1 MAKQTKAQK
10 AQVEDAVI
18 VEQTTLPTF
27 VESTVKKEVQKIDV
41 AEAAILEK
49 VKKYKNLKVKDK
61 DDEKGITLVKEA
73 YQDLVKTR
81 TSIDKKRAEI
91 KKPFLDVG
99 KGIDDY
105 AKKLTAMFADV
116 ENTLKLENDKVKQW
130 EKEAEEQKEAERQAK
145 IKARVEE
152 LTTAGITF
160 NGELYVIGDTISV
173 DIVTIEKMS
182 DADFAFLAA
191 KVKAEKE
198 KKDKAEAEA
207 KAKAEAEEAQRKA
220 DAEKVEREKKAVR
233 AEKLEMRTEKLEAI
247 GFTTE
252 EDKERF
258 IYSGEGGFFELS
270 FDEAA
275 EMSLDDFKAYI
286 EKTKTAISEKTEA
299 AQKER
304 ENKAKADEEA
314 KAKADAEKAERL
326 PDLEKISLY
335 TDELLKVPIPQ
346 LKNETAGEILATFKK
361 ELKLSIDKALTAIKK
376 LS

>member
-27 VESTVKKEVQKIDV
+27 VESTVKNEVQKIDV

-145 IKARVEE
+145 IKARVAE
-152 LTTAGITF
+152 LTTAGIIF

-182 DADFAFLAA
+182 DADFAFLVA

-198 KKDKAEAEA
+198 KMDKAAAEA
-207 KAKAEAEEAQRKA
+207 KAKADAEEAQRKA

-233 AEKLEMRTEKLEAI
+233 AEKLEMRTEKLDAI

-252 EDKERF
+252 ENKERF
-258 IYSGEGGFFELS
+258 IYSGEGGFYELS

-286 EKTKTAISEKTEA
+286 EKTKTEISEKTAA
-299 AQKER
+299 AQKARDE
-304 ENKAKADEEA
+304 KAKQDEEA
-314 KAKADAEKAERL
+314 EAKANAEKAERL
-326 PDLEKISLY
+326 PDLEKINLY

-346 LKNETAGEILATFKK
+346 LKNETAGEILATFKN
-361 ELKLSIDKALTAIKK
+361 ELKLSIDKALAAVKK

>member
-27 VESTVKKEVQKIDV
+27 VESTVKNEVQKIDV

-105 AKKLTAMFADV
+105 AKKLTALFADV

-130 EKEAEEQKEAERQAK
+130 EKEAEEKKEAERQAK
-145 IKARVEE
+145 IKARVAE

-182 DADFAFLAA
+182 DADFAFLVA

-198 KKDKAEAEA
+198 KMDKAAAEA
-207 KAKAEAEEAQRKA
+207 KAKADAEEAQRKA

-258 IYSGEGGFFELS
+258 IYSGEGGFYELS

-286 EKTKTAISEKTEA
+286 EKTKTEISEKTAA
-299 AQKER
+299 AQKARDE
-304 ENKAKADEEA
+304 KAKQDEEA
-314 KAKADAEKAERL
+314 EAKANAEKAERL
-326 PDLEKISLY
+326 PDLEKINLY

-346 LKNETAGEILATFKK
+346 LKNETAGEILATFKN
-361 ELKLSIDKALTAIKK
+361 ELKLIIDKALAAVKK

>member
-27 VESTVKKEVQKIDV
+27 VESTVKNEVQKIDV

-105 AKKLTAMFADV
+105 AKKLTALFADV

-130 EKEAEEQKEAERQAK
+130 EKEAEEKKEAERQAK
-145 IKARVEE
+145 IKARVAE

-182 DADFAFLAA
+182 DADFAFLVA

-198 KKDKAEAEA
+198 KMDKAAAEA
-207 KAKAEAEEAQRKA
+207 KAKADAEEAQRKA

-247 GFTTE
+247 GFITE

-258 IYSGEGGFFELS
+258 IYSGEGGFYELS

-286 EKTKTAISEKTEA
+286 EKTKTEISEKTAA
-299 AQKER
+299 AQKARDE
-304 ENKAKADEEA
+304 KAKQDEEA
-314 KAKADAEKAERL
+314 EAKANAEKAERL
-326 PDLEKISLY
+326 PDLEKINLY

-346 LKNETAGEILATFKK
+346 LKNETAGEILATFKN
-361 ELKLSIDKALTAIKK
+361 ELKLIIDKALAAVKK

>member
-105 AKKLTAMFADV
+105 AKKLTAIFADV

-145 IKARVEE
+145 IRARVAE

-182 DADFAFLAA
+182 DADFAFLVA

-198 KKDKAEAEA
+198 KKDKAAAEA

-247 GFTTE
+247 GFKTE
-252 EDKERF
+252 EAKERF
-258 IYSGEGGFFELS
+258 IYSDGGFFELS

-275 EMSLDDFKAYI
+275 GMSLDDFKAYI

-346 LKNETAGEILATFKK
+346 LKNETAGEILATFKN
-361 ELKLSIDKALTAIKK
+361 ELKLSIDKVLTAVKK

>member
-1 MAKQTKAQK
+1 MAKQTKAQN

-18 VEQTTLPTF
+18 VEETTLPTF

-61 DDEKGITLVKEA
+61 DDEKGKTLVKEA

-130 EKEAEEQKEAERQAK
+130 EKEAEEKKEAERQAK
-145 IKARVEE
+145 IKARVAE
-152 LTTAGITF
+152 LTTAGITY

-182 DADFAFLAA
+182 DADFAFLVA
-191 KVKAEKE
+191 KVKSEKE
-198 KKDKAEAEA
+198 KMDKAEAEA
-207 KAKAEAEEAQRKA
+207 KAKADAEEAQRKA

-233 AEKLEMRTEKLEAI
+233 AEKLEMRKEKLEAI

-286 EKTKTAISEKTEA
+286 EKTKTEISEKTAA
-299 AQKER
+299 AQKARDE
-304 ENKAKADEEA
+304 KAKQDEEA
-314 KAKADAEKAERL
+314 EAKANAEKAERL
-326 PDLEKISLY
+326 PDLEKINLY

-346 LKNETAGEILATFKK
+346 LKNETAGEILATFKN
-361 ELKLSIDKALTAIKK
+361 ELKLSIDKALAAVKK

>member
-27 VESTVKKEVQKIDV
+27 VESTVKNEVQKIDV

-105 AKKLTAMFADV
+105 AKKLTALFADV

-130 EKEAEEQKEAERQAK
+130 EKEAEEKKEAERQAK
-145 IKARVEE
+145 IKARVAE

-182 DADFAFLAA
+182 DADFAFLVA

-198 KKDKAEAEA
+198 KMDKAAAEA
-207 KAKAEAEEAQRKA
+207 KAKADAEEAQRKA

-258 IYSGEGGFFELS
+258 IYSGEGGFYELS

-286 EKTKTAISEKTEA
+286 EKTKTEISEKTAA
-299 AQKER
+299 AQKARDE
-304 ENKAKADEEA
+304 KAKQDEEA
-314 KAKADAEKAERL
+314 EAKANAEKAERL
-326 PDLEKISLY
+326 PDLEKINLY

-346 LKNETAGEILATFKK
+346 LKNETAGEILATFKN
-361 ELKLSIDKALTAIKK
+361 ELKLSIDKALAAVKK

>member
-18 VEQTTLPTF
+18 MEQTTLPTF
-27 VESTVKKEVQKIDV
+27 VESTVKNEVQKIDV

-105 AKKLTAMFADV
+105 AKKLIALFADV

-130 EKEAEEQKEAERQAK
+130 EKEAEEKKEAERQAK
-145 IKARVEE
+145 IKARVAE

-182 DADFAFLAA
+182 DADFAFLVA

-198 KKDKAEAEA
+198 KMDKAAAEA
-207 KAKAEAEEAQRKA
+207 KAKADAEEAQRKA

-258 IYSGEGGFFELS
+258 IYSGEGGFYELS
-270 FDEAA
+270 FDDAA

-286 EKTKTAISEKTEA
+286 EKTKTEKTEKTAA
-299 AQKER
+299 AQKARDE
-304 ENKAKADEEA
+304 KAKADEEA

-346 LKNETAGEILATFKK
+346 LKNETAGEILATFKN
-361 ELKLSIDKALTAIKK
+361 ELKLIIDKALAAVKK

>member
-27 VESTVKKEVQKIDV
+27 VESTVKNEVQKIDV

-105 AKKLTAMFADV
+105 AKKLTALFADV

-130 EKEAEEQKEAERQAK
+130 EKEAEEKKEAERQAK
-145 IKARVEE
+145 IKARVAE

-182 DADFAFLAA
+182 DADFAFLVA

-198 KKDKAEAEA
+198 KMDKAAAEA
-207 KAKAEAEEAQRKA
+207 KAKADAEEAQRKA

-258 IYSGEGGFFELS
+258 IYSGEGGFYELS

-286 EKTKTAISEKTEA
+286 EKTKTSISEKTAA
-299 AQKER
+299 AQKARDE
-304 ENKAKADEEA
+304 KAKQDEEA
-314 KAKADAEKAERL
+314 EAKANAEKAERL
-326 PDLEKISLY
+326 PDLEKINLY

-346 LKNETAGEILATFKK
+346 LKNETAGEILATFKN
-361 ELKLSIDKALTAIKK
+361 ELKLIIDKALAAVKK

>member
-18 VEQTTLPTF
+18 VEETTLPTF

-91 KKPFLDVG
+91 KKPFLDVC
-99 KGIDDY
+99 KGIEDY
-105 AKKLTAMFADV
+105 SKKLTAMYADV

-130 EKEAEEQKEAERQAK
+130 EKEAEEKKEAERQAK
-145 IKARVEE
+145 IKARVAE

-182 DADFAFLAA
+182 DADFAFLVA

-207 KAKAEAEEAQRKA
+207 NAKAEAEEAQRKA

-258 IYSGEGGFFELS
+258 IYSGDGGFFELS

-275 EMSLDDFKAYI
+275 EMSLDAFKAYI
-286 EKTKTAISEKTEA
+286 EKTKTEISEKTAA
-299 AQKER
+299 AQNARDE
-304 ENKAKADEEA
+304 KAKRQEDAEA
-314 KAKADAEKAERL
+314 KAKAEKAERL
-326 PDLEKISLY
+326 PDLDKINLY
-335 TDELLKVPIPQ
+335 TEELLKVPIPQ
-346 LKNETAGEILATFKK
+346 LKNETAGEILATFKN
-361 ELKLSIDKALTAIKK
+361 ELKLIIDKALKAVKK

>member
-27 VESTVKKEVQKIDV
+27 VESTVKNEVQKIDV

-49 VKKYKNLKVKDK
+49 VKKYKNLKIKDK

-91 KKPFLDVG
+91 KKPFLDIG

-105 AKKLTAMFADV
+105 AKKLTALFADV

-130 EKEAEEQKEAERQAK
+130 EKEAEEKKEAERQAK
-145 IKARVEE
+145 IKARVAE

-182 DADFAFLAA
+182 DADFAFLVA

-198 KKDKAEAEA
+198 KMDKEAAEA
-207 KAKAEAEEAQRKA
+207 KAKADAEEAQRKA

-252 EDKERF
+252 EVKERF

-270 FDEAA
+270 FDDAA

-286 EKTKTAISEKTEA
+286 EKTKTEISEKTEA
-299 AQKER
+299 AQKARDE
-304 ENKAKADEEA
+304 KAKQDEEA
-314 KAKADAEKAERL
+314 EAKASAEKAERL
-326 PDLEKISLY
+326 PDLEKINLY

-346 LKNETAGEILATFKK
+346 LKNETAGEILATFKN
-361 ELKLSIDKALTAIKK
+361 ELKLSIDKALAAVKK

>member
-27 VESTVKKEVQKIDV
+27 VESTVKNEVQKIDV

-105 AKKLTAMFADV
+105 AKKLTALFADV

-130 EKEAEEQKEAERQAK
+130 EKEAEEKKEAERQAK
-145 IKARVEE
+145 IKARVAE

-182 DADFAFLAA
+182 DADFAFLVA

-198 KKDKAEAEA
+198 KMDKAAAEA
-207 KAKAEAEEAQRKA
+207 KAKADAEEAQRKA

-247 GFTTE
+247 GFITE

-258 IYSGEGGFFELS
+258 IYSGEGGFYELS

-286 EKTKTAISEKTEA
+286 EKTKTEISEKTAA
-299 AQKER
+299 AQKARDE
-304 ENKAKADEEA
+304 KAKQDEEA
-314 KAKADAEKAERL
+314 EAKANAEKAERL
-326 PDLEKISLY
+326 PDLEKINLY

-346 LKNETAGEILATFKK
+346 LKNETAGEILATFKN
-361 ELKLSIDKALTAIKK
+361 ELKLSIDKALAAVKK

>member
-1 MAKQTKAQK
+1 MAKQTKAQN

-27 VESTVKKEVQKIDV
+27 VESTVKNEVQKINV

-116 ENTLKLENDKVKQW
+116 ENTLKVENDKVKQW
-130 EKEAEEQKEAERQAK
+130 EKEAEEKKEAERQAK
-145 IKARVEE
+145 IKARVAE

-182 DADFAFLAA
+182 DADFAFLVA

-198 KKDKAEAEA
+198 KMDKAAAEA
-207 KAKAEAEEAQRKA
+207 KAKADAEEAQRKA
-220 DAEKVEREKKAVR
+220 DAEKVECEKKAVR

-247 GFTTE
+247 GFKTE
-252 EDKERF
+252 EAKERF
-258 IYSGEGGFFELS
+258 IYSGDGGFFELS

-286 EKTKTAISEKTEA
+286 EKTKTEISEKTAA
-299 AQKER
+299 AQKARDE
-304 ENKAKADEEA
+304 KAKADEEA
-314 KAKADAEKAERL
+314 KAKADVEKAARL

-335 TDELLKVPIPQ
+335 TDELLKVQIPQ
-346 LKNETAGEILATFKK
+346 LKNETAGEILATFKN
-361 ELKLSIDKALTAIKK
+361 ELKLSIDKALAAVKK

>member
-1 MAKQTKAQK
+1 MAKQAKAQK

-18 VEQTTLPTF
+18 VEETTLPTF

-49 VKKYKNLKVKDK
+49 VKKYKSLKVKDK
-61 DDEKGITLVKEA
+61 DDENGKTLVKEA

-81 TSIDKKRAEI
+81 TGIDKKRAEI

-130 EKEAEEQKEAERQAK
+130 EKEAEEKKEAERQAK
-145 IKARVEE
+145 IKARVAE

-182 DADFAFLAA
+182 DADFAFLVA

-198 KKDKAEAEA
+198 KMDKADEEA
-207 KAKAEAEEAQRKA
+207 KAKADAEEAQRKA
-220 DAEKVEREKKAVR
+220 DAENVEREKKAVR
-233 AEKLEMRTEKLEAI
+233 AEKLEMRTEKLGAI
-247 GFTTE
+247 GFKAE
-252 EDKERF
+252 EAKERF
-258 IYSGEGGFFELS
+258 IYSGDGGFFELS

-275 EMSLDDFKAYI
+275 GMSLDDFKVYI

-326 PDLEKISLY
+326 PDLEKINLY

-346 LKNETAGEILATFKK
+346 LKNETAGEILSTFKN
-361 ELKLSIDKALTAIKK
+361 ELKLSIDKALAAVKK